1 MRRSLCVVGLI
12 LLLTTLTEGSA
23 FRHDA
28 RKQVKKPSIPALK
41 KTHMKTPTGKFV
53 KEFRLNL
60 LAMVF
65 SQPSF

>member
-1 MRRSLCVVGLI
+1 MSRSLCVVGFI

-28 RKQVKKPSIPALK
+28 RKQVKKPSLSALK
-41 KTHMKTPTGKFV
+41 KPYLKTPTGKYV
-53 KEFRLNL
+53 KEFGLNL
-60 LAMVF
+60 LVTVF